1 MNTIIF
7 RLILLKARL
16 KISILYASCT
26 LMHSD
31 ARDIGLYAPCFNE
44 RQMLIISMLSIKF
57 NDHTN
62 ISY

>member
-26 LMHSD
+26 LMHTD
-31 ARDIGLYAPCFNE
+31 ALWCTRHRSIC
-44 RQMLIISMLSIKF
+44 SMLQRASNVNNFYAI
-57 NDHTN
+57 D
-62 ISY
+62 